1 MLNVYKASAGSG
13 KTFTLAYEYIKLLL
27 GYKDESG
34 IFRLNMSEKEYHRHI
49 LAITF
54 TNKATDEMKQRIVLE
69 LASLSGIGINKQ
81 SAYLTKLCE
90 LFETTEN
97 KIREAAKH
105 ALIYL
110 LHDFSYFN
118 ISTIDSFFQN
128 ILRAFA
134 REAEI
139 PYNYDIELRD
149 DYAVKVGINDLL
161 SSLSRNSG
169 KDNLKLIS
177 WLSQYMRDQVDK
189 NSSWNIF
196 KESLFDSGASLHSLA
211 KYLSTETFK
220 FYRQELEDY
229 LSDKD
234 KISEFQNVLNKKI
247 NECNNNIREC
257 AREFEEYIKSLG
269 LSLDFIN
276 TKGAIYG
283 FRKILE
289 KDNLDLPP
297 AFHNAF
303 ENVDTWFLK
312 SKIKNIDFT
321 LEYIEHICRIIQKI
335 TDTEMIRKT
344 YNVMYENLY
353 ALGLLGD
360 ISRHIFKF
368 RSENNLILL
377 SDTNDL
383 LRRIINNEDTPFIY
397 ERIGMNLKHFLID
410 EFQDTSRLQWHNI
423 QPLLRE
429 SLSHNNENLIIGDE
443 KQSIYRFRNADP
455 DLLEKQVFLDFKNH
469 ISLQGDNLVS
479 NTNWRS
485 SENIVKFNNTLFFV
499 LSDKMGLENT
509 YSNVVQ
515 LISPRNIDSGGHI
528 KIECIKKTENRT
540 WTDIVLEKLPHVIEN
555 LLKQGYDQKDIAI
568 LVNKKSEG
576 STVIK
581 CILEYTKL
589 NHSSEIRII
598 SDESLLLKNSPTI
611 RLIISILRY
620 IDNIPQDS
628 DKAKTNAIPQLLK
641 HFENNLNKGCSPSES
656 LEQAFNMLQI
666 AEEVQEMASKINH
679 VPESSLISVTEQIIN
694 QYVSKISCSEDAP
707 YIYAFQD
714 IIINYSNR
722 NTPTIHSFLKWWDAN
737 SFTVNSPASIDAINI
752 MTIHKSKGLEFPCV
766 IIPFC
771 NWEIDPENGLLWV
784 NPKFCQTFN
793 QNILPPIVPIKFS
806 KRLLSTAFAD
816 EYLKTNRENSIDT
829 LNKTYVAFTRA
840 SKNMTIFMP
849 GEPKEGYISEYILN
863 ILENTNE
870 SICRDIENSVGA
882 KDVFIPLKHY
892 FDNNIFEVGKQK
904 SVTKEIKEKGN
915 YIVISDYK
923 TNNNIPGLKFNIP
936 DIIDTPRSK
945 GLLFHKI
952 LSMLRY
958 ENDIMN
964 VVNMCR
970 NKGLI
975 TDNNAEEI
983 KGILKNMFTCEEV
996 KKWFSNDVKILNER
1010 SLAKSK
1016 DISRPDR
1023 IVITSTGEIY
1033 IIDYK
1038 FGEKHLA
1045 SYQQQMLKYIS
1056 LVKEAGFNNVTG
1068 KIWYPIENT
1077 IQTING

>member
-34 IFRLNMSEKEYHRHI
+34 IFRLNFSEKEYHRHI
-49 LAITF
+49 LAVTF
-54 TNKATDEMKQRIVLE
+54 TNKATDEMKQRIVSE
-69 LASLSGIGINKQ
+69 LAALSGIRVNHD
-81 SAYLTKLCE
+81 SPYLPRLCKL
-90 LFETTEN
+90 FDATET
-97 KIREAAKH
+97 KIREAAKR

-128 ILRAFA
+128 ILRTFA
-134 REAEI
+134 REAEV

-169 KDNLKLIS
+169 KDNRKLIS
-177 WLSQYMRDQVDK
+177 WLSQYMRDQVNK

-196 KESLFDSGASLHSLA
+196 KESAFDSGTSLYSLA

-220 FYRQELEDY
+220 FYRQELENY
-229 LSDKD
+229 LLDKY
-234 KISEFQNVLNKKI
+234 KISEFQNILHKEI
-247 NECNNNIREC
+247 DECNDKIRAS
-257 AREFEEYIKSLG
+257 AREFEKYIQSIG
-269 LSLDFIN
+269 LSLDYVS
-276 TKGAIYG
+276 TKGSIYG
-283 FRKILE
+283 FRKIIE
-289 KDNLDLPP
+289 KDNLELPQS
-297 AFHNAF
+297 FYNAS
-303 ENVDTWFLK
+303 EKTDTWFLK
-312 SKIKNIDFT
+312 SKIKGIALSFDS
-321 LEYIEHICRIIQKI
+321 IEHICRIAQKI
-335 TDTEMIRKT
+335 IDTEIVRNT
-344 YNVMYENLY
+344 YDAMHENIY

-360 ISRHIFKF
+360 ISRHVFKF

-383 LRRIINNEDTPFIY
+383 LRRIINEEDTPFIY
-397 ERIGMNLKHFLID
+397 ERVGMTLKHFLID
-410 EFQDTSRLQWHNI
+410 EFQDTSRLQWQNI
-423 QPLLRE
+423 KPLLRE

-455 DLLEKQVFLDFKNH
+455 YLLEKQVFLDFKDNVALH
-469 ISLQGDNLVS
+469 GDNLVS

-485 SENIVKFNNTLFFV
+485 SENIVKFNNTLFSA
-499 LSDKMGLENT
+499 LSQNMGLENT

-515 LISPRNIDSGGHI
+515 LISPRNVGSGGHI
-528 KIECIKKTENRT
+528 KIEFIKRTEDKT
-540 WTDIVLEKLPHVIEN
+540 WTDISLEKLPEVIEN
-555 LLKQGYDQKDIAI
+555 FIMQGYSQKEIAI

-576 STVIK
+576 SAVIER
-581 CILEYTKL
+581 ILEYTKQ
-589 NHSSEIRII
+589 NHSSDIRII
-598 SDESLLLKNSPTI
+598 SDESLLLKSSPTI

-628 DKAKTNAIPQLLK
+628 VKSKINIIPVLLK
-641 HFENNLNKGCSPSES
+641 HYENNLNKGCTPTKS
-656 LEQAFNMLQI
+656 LELAFNTLK
-666 AEEVQEMASKINH
+666 AEENGEILQQFNSI
-679 VPESSLISVTEQIIN
+679 PESSIISVTEQIIN
-694 QYVSKISCSEDAP
+694 KYVSNLSCAEDAP

-722 NTPTIHSFLKWWDAN
+722 NIPTIHSFLKWWDAN
-737 SFTVNSPASIDAINI
+737 SFSVNSPASMDAINI

-771 NWEIDPENGLLWV
+771 NWEIDPGNGLLWV
-784 NPKFCQTFN
+784 NPKFCDSFDQS
-793 QNILPPIVPIKFS
+793 IPPPIVPVKFG

-849 GEPKEGYISEYILN
+849 DEPKEGYISEPILN
-863 ILENTNE
+863 IIE
-870 SICRDIENSVGA
+870 STDGNICHNIENAANARNVT
-882 KDVFIPLKHY
+882 IPLKLY
-892 FDNNIFEVGKQK
+892 FDNNIFEIGTETHVANKITNPED
-904 SVTKEIKEKGN
+904 SIIMCDYHTHGN
-915 YIVISDYK
+915 I
-923 TNNNIPGLKFNIP
+923 TGLRFSIP
-936 DIIDTPRSK
+936 DTIETPRSK
-945 GLLFHKI
+945 GILLHKI
-952 LSMLRY
+952 LSMVRY
-958 ENDIMN
+958 ERDIQD
-964 VVNMCR
+964 VIKICR

-975 TDNNAEEI
+975 MEDNAGEVN
-983 KGILKNMFTCEEV
+983 GIFENIFKNDEV
-996 KKWFSNDVKILNER
+996 RSWFSKDVRILNER
-1010 SLAKSK
+1010 SLVKNN

-1023 IVITSTGEIY
+1023 IVITPEKKVY

-1045 SYQQQMLKYIS
+1045 SYEKQVLKYIS
-1056 LVKEAGFNNVTG
+1056 IIKEAGFESVTG
-1068 KIWYPIENT
+1068 KIWYPIENVIRT
-1077 IQTING
+1077 ITQ